1 MNDEYQIDLNNENS
15 ILELQQIL
23 NQFQNSIL
31 NIQSGTDIGDNRYIL
46 ELEIVVENNINE
58 NNINENIPNYF
69 KNIKEINNNLGKPIY
84 IKKHDDILDKSCFIC
99 LEKYEYKKYKRIL
112 RCCKNT
118 CHKKCIDKW
127 LKKNSTCPTCRHD
140 YLKEENEEQNN

>member
-46 ELEIVVENNINE
+46 ELEIKLISK
-58 NNINENIPNYF
+58 NY
-69 KNIKEINNNLGKPIY
+69 KN
-84 IKKHDDILDKSCFIC
+84 DF
-99 LEKYEYKKYKRIL
+99 
-112 RCCKNT
+112 
-118 CHKKCIDKW
+118 
-127 LKKNSTCPTCRHD
+127 
-140 YLKEENEEQNN
+140 